1 MVVRCVLVH
10 QILKRQILKRQIL
23 KLQIL
28 KLQPLYPQLPTL
40 QRPKT
45 LPTQHGAP
53 RCRLAQK
60 MAAQSLGRRCRRR
73 PPRLAILARAIL
85 ATAIPHV
92 QANVRLAWGLVL
104 PRIGSPA

>member
-10 QILKRQILKRQIL
+10 QILKRQIL

-40 QRPKT
+40 QQPKT
-45 LPTQHGAP
+45 LPTQYGAP

-60 MAAQSLGRRCRRR
+60 MAAQSRGRRCRRR
-73 PPRLAILARAIL
+73 PPRLAILARA
-85 ATAIPHV
+85 TPHV

>member
-10 QILKRQILKRQIL
+10 QILKRQIL

-45 LPTQHGAP
+45 LPTQYGAP

-60 MAAQSLGRRCRRR
+60 MVAQLLGRRCRRR

-85 ATAIPHV
+85 ARAIPHV